1 MIVFGLGLARSVAT
15 VVRASRTCLAAT
27 RAQRWHLRWVG
38 RLCLA
43 CSPLVAADAWRIMP
57 VGDSITEGGKTFSHY
72 RPLLAEKLHAAGF
85 AVEFVG
91 SRGMSP
97 LRHEGYGGKTIEF
110 VAATVPAHFARTPA
124 DIVLLHGGHNHFV
137 EEKPVP
143 GIVAATERLIAALR
157 AINPRVL
164 VLVAQVIPSGK
175 LPKYGYIPDLNAELA
190 RLATRLHS
198 PAHPV
203 ILVDQ
208 ASGFDWRKDTI
219 ADLVHPN
226 AAGAE
231 KMAQRWFEAL
241 RPILAVDRPGVNAG
255 REAGRSPR

>member
-1 MIVFGLGLARSVAT
+1 MPGCWREPLQCH
-15 VVRASRTCLAAT
+15 SRLHRRAAT
-27 RAQRWHLRWVG
+27 RAVTLRASWAG
-38 RLCLA
+38 LLCLA
-43 CSPLVAADAWRIMP
+43 ALHVAAADAWRIMP

-72 RPLLAEKLHAAGF
+72 RPLLADKLRAAGF

-91 SRGMSP
+91 SRGTPP

-124 DIVLLHGGHNHFV
+124 EIVLVHGGHNHFV

-157 AINPRVL
+157 AINPRVI

-175 LPKYGYIPDLNAELA
+175 LPKYAYIPDLNAELA
-190 RLATRLHS
+190 RLTARLHT
-198 PAHPV
+198 AAQPV
-203 ILVDQ
+203 VLVDQ
-208 ASGFDWRKDTI
+208 ASSFDWRSDTV

-241 RPILAVDRPGVNAG
+241 RPILAAG
-255 REAGRSPR
+255 RPAAGVVR